1 MISTTTWLITIS
13 VLSAVIIFDLILAVI
28 HRNRETSHREA
39 VSWTLFYVTAALIF
53 GFFLPNWAPE
63 EYRKE
68 FLAGWLTEYSLSV
81 DNLFVFIILLASLK
95 IKKESQQLVLLL
107 GILIA
112 IVLRIILIFAGVALV
127 TRFTWVFFFFGA
139 FLIFTAYKLINEKSE
154 VENDEAK
161 LVIFLRKRGLG
172 NFGIALIALGI
183 TDLIFAL
190 DSIPAILG
198 LTTSTYVVIT
208 ANIFALMGLRQLYF
222 LLSGLM
228 QRLKYLGVGLSII
241 LAWIGVKLVNH
252 ALHKNELPFIN
263 GGEHV
268 ELIPE
273 ISTELSLAVI
283 IVTLIVTTVA
293 SLLVTREKQEKN

>member
-1 MISTTTWLITIS
+1 MISTATWLVTIA
-13 VLSAVIIFDLILAVI
+13 VLSAVIVFDLILAVI
-28 HRNRETSHREA
+28 HRNKETSHREA
-39 VSWTLFYVTAALIF
+39 VSWTLFYVAAALIF
-53 GFFLPNWAPE
+53 GFFLPNWAPD

-81 DNLFVFIILLASLK
+81 DNLFVFIILLATLK

-127 TRFTWVFFFFGA
+127 TRFTWVFFFFGV

-154 VENDEAK
+154 VEQDEAK
-161 LVIFLRKRGLG
+161 LVTFLRKRGLG

-198 LTTSTYVVIT
+198 LTTNTYVVIT
-208 ANIFALMGLRQLYF
+208 ANVFALMGLRQLYF
-222 LLSGLM
+222 LLQGLM
-228 QRLKYLGVGLSII
+228 DRLIHLSRGLAFI
-241 LAWIGVKLVNH
+241 LAFIGVKMILE
-252 ALHKNELPFIN
+252 ALHGI
-263 GGEHV
+263 GVHV
-268 ELIPE
+268 PE
-273 ISTELSLAVI
+273 ISLELSLSVI
-283 IVTLIVTTVA
+283 ISTLVITAITSLVA
-293 SLLVTREKQEKN
+293 TRNSGGSKKHIS

>member
-1 MISTTTWLITIS
+1 MISTATWLVTIA
-13 VLSAVIIFDLILAVI
+13 VLSAVIVFDLILAVI
-28 HRNRETSHREA
+28 HRNKETSHREA
-39 VSWTLFYVTAALIF
+39 VSWTLFYVAAALIF
-53 GFFLPNWAPE
+53 GFFLPKWAPD

-81 DNLFVFIILLASLK
+81 DNLFVFIILLATLK

-127 TRFTWVFFFFGA
+127 TRFTWVFFFFGV

-154 VENDEAK
+154 VEQDEAK
-161 LVIFLRKRGLG
+161 LVTFLRKRGLG

-208 ANIFALMGLRQLYF
+208 ANVFALMGLRQLYF
-222 LLSGLM
+222 LLQGLM
-228 QRLKYLGVGLSII
+228 DRLIHLSRGLAFI
-241 LAWIGVKLVNH
+241 LAFIGVKMILE
-252 ALHKNELPFIN
+252 ALHGI
-263 GGEHV
+263 GVHV
-268 ELIPE
+268 PE
-273 ISTELSLAVI
+273 ISLELSLSVI
-283 IVTLIVTTVA
+283 ISTLVITAIT
-293 SLLVTREKQEKN
+293 SLLATRNSGPKEKAQLP

>member
-53 GFFLPNWAPE
+53 GFLLPNWAPD

-81 DNLFVFIILLASLK
+81 DNLFVFIILLTSLK

-222 LLSGLM
+222 LLQGLM
-228 QRLKYLGVGLSII
+228 DRLIHLSRGLAFI
-241 LAWIGVKLVNH
+241 LAFIGVKMVLE
-252 ALHKNELPFIN
+252 ALHGI
-263 GGEHV
+263 GVHV
-268 ELIPE
+268 PE
-273 ISTELSLAVI
+273 ISLELSLGVVI
-283 IVTLIVTTVA
+283 STLVITAITSLVA
-293 SLLVTREKQEKN
+293 TRNSGGSEKHIS